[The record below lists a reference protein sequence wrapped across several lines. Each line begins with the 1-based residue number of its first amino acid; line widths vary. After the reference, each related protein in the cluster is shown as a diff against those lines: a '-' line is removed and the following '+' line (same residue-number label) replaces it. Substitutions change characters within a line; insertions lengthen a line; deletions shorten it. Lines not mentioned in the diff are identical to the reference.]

1 MITPQKHGHYILSPY
16 FAFCVTTEQLLQ
28 HCRIRMNFL
37 DHLDEWIEQA
47 MDRASSVVAAKVICF
62 LLWLYFALV

>member
-1 MITPQKHGHYILSPY
+1 
-16 FAFCVTTEQLLQ
+16 
-28 HCRIRMNFL
+28 MNFL

-62 LLWLYFALV
+62 LFISGCILPWFDK

>member
-1 MITPQKHGHYILSPY
+1 
-16 FAFCVTTEQLLQ
+16 
-28 HCRIRMNFL
+28 MNFL

-62 LLWLYFALV
+62 LLWLYFALI